1 DVSISTGI
9 CIGWTLSVAGTVTPM
24 YAFIQSIN
32 SMPFLN
38 PVLAPEKF
46 YQPTENATPVVV
58 PGPFGTLRQSRAI
71 TAPFIS
77 GTQYAYPS
85 AVQQGSL
92 LVVTT
97 GHDDTSAPTV
107 SDTQGNTWAIAG
119 SNIETTLFTYRT
131 DIFYAIAGTTSAN
144 SVTITCTNAEPA
156 ALLEYYGPWPTPA
169 ADSPTNRA
177 AGNSSSPSSGNITP
191 TVDGAM
197 PIGLIDAAAIT
208 GGGAG
213 WTADLINPVPPNGA
227 ICVESR
233 VQTTAAAVA
242 ATATFGSAQFWTALV
257 VAFKPVPVSPI
268 TGGGTEVLDDL
279 TVVATGTAPVAG
291 AAATTLEALTAV
303 GAATSTILGAATKT
317 LDVVTVVAVATVTI
331 TGAATPTL
339 AALTL

>member
-1 DVSISTGI
+1 
-9 CIGWTLSVAGTVTPM
+9 
-24 YAFIQSIN
+24 
-32 SMPFLN
+32 MPFLN
-38 PVLAPEKF
+38 PVLAPENF

-97 GHDDTSAPTV
+97 GHDDTAAPTV

-156 ALLEYYGPWPTPA
+156 ALLEYYGPWRTPATTANPAARLEYYAPWPPPA

-233 VQTTAAAVA
+233 VQTTAAAGA
-242 ATATFGSAQFWTALV
+242 ATATVGSAPFRTAVLV
-257 VAFKPVPVSPI
+257 ARQPVPVSPI

-279 TVVATGTAPVAG
+279 TVVATGTAPGAG
-291 AAATTLEALTAV
+291 AGGATLGGPTA
-303 GAATSTILGAATKT
+303 GG
-317 LDVVTVVAVATVTI
+317 
-331 TGAATPTL
+331 GRATPSL
-339 AALTL
+339 R